1 MSGAHV
7 TPVAL
12 GESTGA
18 LAYAGL
24 FVAAAVV
31 SGISVWRAR
40 RVEDRETRHGLMAL
54 LATTAGWSATH
65 AATLLAP
72 TRFVADA
79 SYLVGLVLGFST
91 VWAWLYFCSAY
102 TGRVLHRDRWVVRG
116 SVATYLAIVAVK
128 LTNPLHHLYYRA
140 TYQPGQFPSVVVEH
154 GVFHWGVTGLSYAL
168 AGVGM
173 FMLFELFR
181 EADYSTRSLAALV
194 GAMALPVVLDVYSF
208 ASPALVDII
217 HSPLGVAVFAV
228 GVLFVHEDRFLAVQ
242 LTGDIDDPV
251 VLLDEDDRVRAL
263 NDNARERFPALDGET
278 GAALADVAPDVARHL
293 GGDDDV
299 LAVRRDG
306 DTEYYLVADS
316 TFSLG
321 ASSLGRVVVF
331 TEITETERHRREVE
345 RHNAQ
350 LEGFAAGVNHE
361 LRNAIQVA
369 TGFTSQ
375 AASAL
380 EDEDVTSA
388 RQSLER
394 VSDAVD
400 RMEDRVSDLSTLA
413 RHGRTL
419 RDTDAVDVREAARA
433 GWRTTE
439 TGDLALTVDGDA
451 TVDAD
456 RVRLEDLFENA
467 FAFAVDN
474 GASRVTVEVY
484 DDGFAVADDGAA
496 PAVGDTERFFDYGD
510 AVPTTE
516 AGMHLPNV
524 RTLAR
529 VHGWTATVDTDYRDG
544 VRIEVDLDPAPLA
557 LTGPED

>member
-1 MSGAHV
+1 MTAG
-7 TPVAL
+7 AL
-12 GESTGA
+12 GGTAGS

-31 SGISVWRAR
+31 SAASVWRAR

-102 TGRVLHRDRWVVRG
+102 TGRVLHRDPWVVRG
-116 SVATYLAIVAVK
+116 SVAAYLTVVAVK
-128 LTNPLHHLYYRA
+128 LTNPVHHLYYRA
-140 TYQPGQFPSVVVEH
+140 TYQPGQFPAVVVEH

-168 AGVGM
+168 AGIGM

-181 EADYSTRSLAALV
+181 EADYGTRSLAALV
-194 GAMALPVVLDVYSF
+194 GAMALPVLLDVYSF

-228 GVLFVHEDRFLAVQ
+228 GVLFVHQDRFLAVQ

-251 VLLDEDDRVRAL
+251 VLLDEDDRVRAF
-263 NDNARERFPALDGET
+263 NDHARERFPALDGNT
-278 GAALADVAPDVARHL
+278 GAALADAMPNVASHL
-293 GGDDDV
+293 DGGDDV
-299 LAVRRDG
+299 LPVRRDG

-316 TFSLG
+316 SFSLG

-331 TEITETERHRREVE
+331 TEITEAERHRREVE

-369 TGFTSQ
+369 TGFASQ

-380 EDEDVTSA
+380 EDEDVTQA
-388 RQSLER
+388 RESLER
-394 VSDAVD
+394 VSGAVD

-419 RDTDAVDVREAARA
+419 RDTDPIDVPAAARA
-433 GWRTTE
+433 GWQTAA
-439 TGDLALTVDGDA
+439 TGDCDLTIRGEG
-451 TVDAD
+451 TVEAD
-456 RVRLEDLFENA
+456 RVRLEDLFEEA
-467 FAFAVDN
+467 FTFAADN
-474 GASRVTVEVY
+474 GASRVTVDVS
-484 DDGFAVADDGAA
+484 DDGFAIEDDGAA
-496 PAVGDTERFFDYGD
+496 PTVGDTERFFDYGD
-510 AVPTTE
+510 AAPTAE

-529 VHGWTATVDTDYRDG
+529 VHGWNASVDTDYRDG
-544 VRIEVDLDPAPLA
+544 VRLEVTVDPAPLA
-557 LTGPED
+557 LTSPDD

>member
-1 MSGAHV
+1 V
-7 TPVAL
+7 TPAVL
-12 GESTGA
+12 GEPTGA
-18 LAYAGL
+18 LAYAGV
-24 FVAAAVV
+24 FVAAAAVCA
-31 SGISVWRAR
+31 GSVWRAR
-40 RVEDRETRHGLMAL
+40 RVEDRETRRGLVAL

-72 TRFVADA
+72 SRAAADA
-79 SYLVGLVLGFST
+79 SYLLGLVLGFST
-91 VWAWLYFCSAY
+91 VWAWLYFTSAY
-102 TGRVLHRDRWVVRG
+102 TGRVLHRDTWVVRG
-116 SVATYLAIVAVK
+116 SAAVYLAVVAVK

-140 TYQPGQFPSVVVEH
+140 TYQPGRFPSVAVEH

-181 EADYSTRSLAALV
+181 EADYSTRSLAGLV
-194 GAMALPVVLDVYSF
+194 GAMGLPVLLDVYSF

-242 LTGDIDDPV
+242 LTGDIDEPV
-251 VLLDEDDRVRAL
+251 VLLDEDGRVRAL
-263 NDNARERFPALDGET
+263 NDNARERFPELDGST
-278 GAALADVAPDVARHL
+278 GADLAGAAPTIAAHL
-293 GGDDDV
+293 DGDGDV
-299 LAVRRDG
+299 LAVRRD
-306 DTEYYLVADS
+306 DATEYYLVADS

-361 LRNAIQVA
+361 LRNALQVA

-388 RQSLER
+388 RRSLER

-400 RMEDRVSDLSTLA
+400 RLEDRVGDLSTLA

-419 RDTDAVDVREAARA
+419 RDTTAVDVREAALA
-433 GWRTTE
+433 GWQTVD
-439 TGDLALTVDGDA
+439 TGDRELAVDGDGR
-451 TVDAD
+451 VDAD

-467 FAFAVDN
+467 FEFAVDN
-474 GASRVTVEVY
+474 GASRVTVDVG
-484 DDGFAVADDGAA
+484 DDGFAVEDDGAA
-496 PAVGDTERFFDYGD
+496 PGAGDTERFFDYGD
-510 AVPTTE
+510 AAPTTE

-529 VHGWTATVDTDYRDG
+529 VHGWDARVDTDYRDG
-544 VRIEVDLDPAPLA
+544 VRIEVDVDPAPLA
-557 LTGPED
+557 LTGPDD

>member
-1 MSGAHV
+1 V
-7 TPVAL
+7 L
-12 GESTGA
+12 GETTGA
-18 LAYAGL
+18 LAYVGL

-31 SGISVWRAR
+31 SAASIWRAR
-40 RVEDRETRHGLMAL
+40 RVEDRETRRGLIAL

-72 TRFVADA
+72 SRFAADA
-79 SYLVGLVLGFST
+79 SYLLGLVLGFST

-102 TGRVLHRDRWVVRG
+102 TGRVLHRDTWVVRG
-116 SVATYLAIVAVK
+116 SAAVYLGVVAVK
-128 LTNPLHHLYYRA
+128 LTNPVHHLYYRA
-140 TYQPGQFPSVVVEH
+140 TYQPGQFPSVAVEH

-168 AGVGM
+168 AGIGM

-194 GAMALPVVLDVYSF
+194 GVMGLPVLLDVYSF

-228 GVLFVHEDRFLAVQ
+228 GVLFVHEDRFFAVQ

-251 VLLDEDDRVRAL
+251 VLLDGDDRVRAL
-263 NDNARERFPALDGET
+263 NDNAREHFPAIDGNT
-278 GAALADVAPDVARHL
+278 GVALADVAPNVARHL
-293 GGDDDV
+293 DGDDDV

-331 TEITETERHRREVE
+331 TEVTETERHRREVE

-361 LRNAIQVA
+361 LRNALQVA

-380 EDEDVTSA
+380 EAEDVTSA
-388 RQSLER
+388 RNSLER
-394 VSDAVD
+394 VSEAVD
-400 RMEDRVSDLSTLA
+400 RLEDRVGDLSTLA

-419 RDTDAVDVREAARA
+419 RDTDAVDVREAALA
-433 GWRTTE
+433 GWQMAD
-439 TGDLALTVDGDA
+439 TGDCELTVEGDGS
-451 TVDAD
+451 VDAD
-456 RVRLEDLFENA
+456 RVRLEDLFEDA
-467 FAFAVDN
+467 FAFAADN
-474 GASRVTVEVY
+474 GASQVTVEVG
-484 DDGFAVADDGAA
+484 DRGFAVQDDGAS

-510 AVPTTE
+510 AAPTTE

-529 VHGWTATVDTDYRDG
+529 VHGWDARIDTSYRDG
-544 VRIEVDLDPAPLA
+544 VRLEVTVDPAPLA
-557 LTGPED
+557 TTSPDD

>member
-1 MSGAHV
+1 V
-7 TPVAL
+7 TSSPL
-12 GESTGA
+12 GIA
-18 LAYAGL
+18 AIDLAYAGL
-24 FVAAAVV
+24 FVLAAVV
-31 SGISVWRAR
+31 SAVSAWRAR
-40 RVEDRETRHGLMAL
+40 RVEDRETRHGLLVL
-54 LATTAGWSATH
+54 LGTASGWSATH
-65 AATLLAP
+65 AVTLFAP
-72 TRFVADA
+72 SELVADSA
-79 SYLVGLVLGFST
+79 YLVGLVLGFST

-102 TGRVLHRDRWVVRG
+102 TGRVLHRDTWVVTG
-116 SVATYLAIVAVK
+116 SIVTYLAIVAVK
-128 LTNPLHHLYYRA
+128 LTNSFHHLYYRA
-140 TYQPGQFPSVVVEH
+140 TYQPDEFPFFVVEH

-168 AGVGM
+168 AAIGM
-173 FMLFELFR
+173 FMLFEMFR
-181 EADYSTRSLAALV
+181 EADYGTRPLAVLV
-194 GAMALPVVLDVYSF
+194 GIMAVPAVLDIYSF
-208 ASPALVDII
+208 ASPALIDII

-251 VLLDEDDRVRAL
+251 VLLDEDGRVRAL
-263 NDNARERFPALDGET
+263 NDNARERFPDIDGNT
-278 GAALADVAPDVARHL
+278 GTALADVAPDVAQHL
-293 GGDDDV
+293 DSDEDV
-299 LAVRRDG
+299 LAVRRGD

-316 TFSLG
+316 SFSLG
-321 ASSLGRVVVF
+321 ASSLGRVLVF

-369 TGFTSQ
+369 TGFASQ

-380 EDEDVTSA
+380 EAEDVTEA

-419 RDTDAVDVREAARA
+419 RDTDPVDVREAALA
-433 GWRTTE
+433 GWRTAD
-439 TGDLALTVDGDA
+439 TGDLDLTIDGDG

-456 RVRLEDLFENA
+456 RVRLEDLFEAA
-467 FAFAVDN
+467 FAFALDN
-474 GASRVTVEVY
+474 GASQVTVDVH
-484 DDGFAVADDGAA
+484 DDGFAIEDDGAA
-496 PAVGDTERFFDYGD
+496 PGVGDTERFFDYGD

-529 VHGWTATVDTDYRDG
+529 VHNWTVTVDTDYQDG
-544 VRIEVDLDPAPLA
+544 VRIVVTADPAPLT
-557 LTGPED
+557 LTRPEG

>member
-1 MSGAHV
+1 V
-7 TPVAL
+7 TLAAL
-12 GESTGA
+12 GGTAGP
-18 LAYAGL
+18 LAYAGV
-24 FVAAAVV
+24 FVLATAVCAA
-31 SGISVWRAR
+31 SGWRAR

-72 TRFVADA
+72 SQLVADA
-79 SYLVGLVLGFST
+79 AYLAGLVLGFST

-102 TGRVLHRDRWVVRG
+102 TGRVLHRDTWVVRG

-128 LTNPLHHLYYRA
+128 LTNPVHHLYYRA

-154 GVFHWGVTGLSYAL
+154 GAYHWGVTGLSYAL

-194 GAMALPVVLDVYSF
+194 GAMALPVLLDVYSF
-208 ASPALVDII
+208 ASPTLVDII

-228 GVLFVHEDRFLAVQ
+228 GVLFVHEDRFFAVQ

-263 NDNARERFPALDGET
+263 NDKARERFPGIDGNV
-278 GAALADVAPDVARHL
+278 GAVLADVAPTVGAHL
-293 GGDDDV
+293 DGDDDV

-306 DTEYYLVADS
+306 AIEYYLVADS
-316 TFSLG
+316 QFSLG
-321 ASSLGRVVVF
+321 TSTLGRVVVF
-331 TEITETERHRREVE
+331 TEVTETERQRREVE

-361 LRNAIQVA
+361 LRNAIQLA

-375 AASAL
+375 AATAL
-380 EDEDVTSA
+380 EDEDVTRA

-394 VSDAVD
+394 VSEAVD
-400 RMEDRVSDLSTLA
+400 RMEDRVGDLSTLA

-419 RDTDAVDVREAARA
+419 RDTEPVALRDAALA
-433 GWRTTE
+433 GWQTADTADCE
-439 TGDLALTVDGDA
+439 LAVDGDV

-456 RVRLEDLFENA
+456 RDRLEDLFESA
-467 FAFAVDN
+467 FSFAADN
-474 GASRVTVEVY
+474 GASRVTVDVR
-484 DDGFAVADDGAA
+484 DGGDGFTIEDDGAA
-496 PAVGDTERFFDYGD
+496 PAVSDTERFFDYGD

-529 VHGWTATVDTDYRDG
+529 VHGWNAEVDTDYRDG
-544 VRIEVDLDPAPLA
+544 VRIVVETEPAPLA
-557 LTGPED
+557 LTGPAE